1 MGSTKAQSAIEFL
14 TTYAFVFLIITVVLV
29 LLIMFSSIPKS
40 TLPFTCAFYSGFQCL
55 DTELA
60 VNSSGAPTLLI
71 MASDSEPGTVN
82 ISSFS
87 AYLNFHNSKSGYC
100 TPVVAQA
107 GEEIYCI
114 ANFTGSVTL
123 GSVYSGTF
131 KIFANYCAPPPSNT
145 TGYCASGSTYIYTGN
160 IRVQA
165 TKFVLS
171 NSYYLPISVTNNQGS
186 AVPAQFQ
193 QMIEFKPSTY
203 ALEEGSNLGNIR
215 FYFGSKELYSWC
227 ESNCSSSAAGN
238 AIFWV
243 KTPQAI
249 PPGQTMT
256 IDMYFLPK
264 SVQYDGV
271 YAGEAPQLSPTY
283 AEYDNGANVFDLYFN
298 GDTPTSDFATGGG
311 DTVTQERGVS
321 FGSSTINALRF
332 TTGSSEVVT
341 TVDMYTSASLPN
353 NPTYYIAEAS
363 FQSDGSGTDMDWG
376 LAQNSG
382 TATSDNAAFVGT
394 QYGAAYFDENYI
406 TSGSRI
412 VAINSQ
418 GSTTTAW
425 RYSSFNYTSSSS
437 FSGYIAPQLYSTSGG
452 YSGTVSANPIAG
464 ITNLYWGWW
473 GNVGGAGAWVQF
485 NWVRVRTYPP
495 NGVMPSVTFG
505 TLTPV

>member
-283 AEYDNGANVFDLYFN
+283 AEYDNGANVFNNYWNFA
-298 GDTPTSDFATGGG
+298 GTSLPSEFTSYASSGTTL
-311 DTVTQERGVS
+311 TVDNSLTVS
-321 FGSSTINALRF
+321 
-332 TTGSSEVVT
+332 TGSGSAGGIVGISGFTPPVISE
-341 TVDMYTSASLPN
+341 A
-353 NPTYYIAEAS
+353 
-363 FQSDGSGTDMDWG
+363 
-376 LAQNSG
+376 
-382 TATSDNAAFVGT
+382 
-394 QYGAAYFDENYI
+394 YI
-406 TSGSRI
+406 TSQSGGAESGGI
-412 VAINSQ
+412 AQQIGNVA
-418 GSTTTAW
+418 
-425 RYSSFNYTSSSS
+425 
-437 FSGYIAPQLYSTSGG
+437 TSGG
-452 YSGTVSANPIAG
+452 YDFNGWGGSVGSGSLENGMSGTQNINLQVLVPGIDGQAWTSSSTQYYYKNYGVSAASSTDYALPSTIYISAG
-464 ITNLYWGWW
+464 VYCCSGSNLLTIQWL
-473 GNVGGAGAWVQF
+473 
-485 NWVRVRTYPP
+485 RVRAYPP